1 MSLKVLHVTP
11 YAAEAWAY
19 GGIPRIASTLTRALA
34 WRGHEVTVCT
44 TDVCSRATRLAAP
57 DHRHPHLRPWLAHE
71 STTRLTTYV
80 FPNVSNRLAYD
91 WQLFTPIGLSHFL
104 GEHAGKFDIAH
115 LHACRNLPGVI
126 AARHLERQGVPFV
139 LAPNGTAPRIERRQA
154 AKWIFD
160 QVAGSR
166 GRRDDLTRRH
176 QRVERRLAKTPRAAL
191 GVDLVAD
198 MVRRTM
204 NPLPP

>member
-19 GGIPRIASTLTRALA
+19 GGILRIASTLTRALA

-104 GEHAGKFDIAH
+104 GEHAGSSISPICTRAGTYPASSPRVILSVK
-115 LHACRNLPGVI
+115 ACLSCSRQTVPLRASS
-126 AARHLERQGVPFV
+126 AARR
-139 LAPNGTAPRIERRQA
+139 PNG
-154 AKWIFD
+154 
-160 QVAGSR
+160 S
-166 GRRDDLTRRH
+166 LTRSPG
-176 QRVERRLAKTPRAAL
+176 A
-191 GVDLVAD
+191 GAD
-198 MVRRTM
+198 ATI
-204 NPLPP
+204 